1 MYTCHIHNLRV
12 LFNYMYMYI
21 HVHSSIYNVVEEGR
35 EEARE
40 GEREEEREIKRGGG
54 REGNRSLLSS
64 FIRKIHGGEDGEQL
78 LRDEVFLQVLF
89 HTFLLPQ
96 FLQHIAGPPDTPG
109 ERHREGEREGGR
121 ERETSIIS
129 ERTLCVHVVNFY
141 L

>member
-1 MYTCHIHNLRV
+1 M
-12 LFNYMYMYI
+12 
-21 HVHSSIYNVVEEGR
+21 EEGR

-89 HTFLLPQ
+89 HTFLLLQ

-121 ERETSIIS
+121 ERERLALFQR
-129 ERTLCVHVVNFY
+129 EHCVY
-141 L
+141 M